1 MKTKL
6 QKVLN
11 SFVPGL
17 ELIHFEPLTG
27 GVSSEVFLIE
37 AKQNKTKIKLVL
49 RYEAG
54 PPSKNDIKNEF
65 NLLQALANTNI
76 PSAEPLF
83 IDTSCKILDKPFMLL
98 SFLEGDINIP
108 NTDNLDLITKM
119 ADQLRSIH
127 SINPALLPDLPIQ
140 IDPIEGLLKYL
151 PKGDEWMEIRNYLS
165 SLKNTAFE
173 GQRVFLHGDFWPGNI
188 LWAKDQIVAVI
199 DWDYAAIGDPI
210 SDLAVSSLEMRYE
223 FGKEGMNQLCEA
235 YLKHSMIDN
244 SRFSLWLISIASSTL
259 HFINQWNLSEAKKN
273 LIKTEALLTI
283 QEESQSLLNSKD

>member
-17 ELIHFEPLTG
+17 KLIHFEPLTG

-49 RYEAG
+49 RYEG
-54 PPSKNDIKNEF
+54 GMPSKIDITNEF

-98 SFLEGDINIP
+98 SFMEGDIIIP

-119 ADQLRSIH
+119 ADQLRCIH

-151 PKGDEWMEIRNYLS
+151 PKGDEWMEIKNYIS

-273 LIKTEALLTI
+273 LIKSEALLTI
-283 QEESQSLLNSKD
+283 QEESQSLLNCKD

>member
-17 ELIHFEPLTG
+17 KLIHFEPLTG

-49 RYEAG
+49 RYEG
-54 PPSKNDIKNEF
+54 GMPSKIDITNEF

-76 PSAEPLF
+76 PSVEPLF

-98 SFLEGDINIP
+98 SFMEGDIIIP

-119 ADQLRSIH
+119 ADQLRCIH

-151 PKGDEWMEIRNYLS
+151 PKGDEWMEIKNYIS

-283 QEESQSLLNSKD
+283 QEESQSLLNCKD

>member
-17 ELIHFEPLTG
+17 KLIHFEPLTG

-49 RYEAG
+49 RYEG
-54 PPSKNDIKNEF
+54 GMPSKIDITNEF

-76 PSAEPLF
+76 PSVEPLF

-98 SFLEGDINIP
+98 SFMEGDIIIP

-119 ADQLRSIH
+119 ADQLRCIH

-151 PKGDEWMEIRNYLS
+151 PKGDEWMEIKNYIS

-223 FGKEGMNQLCEA
+223 FGKEGMNRLCEA

-283 QEESQSLLNSKD
+283 QEESQSLLNCKD

>member
-6 QKVLN
+6 QKVLS

>member
-37 AKQNKTKIKLVL
+37 AKQNKTQIKLVL

-140 IDPIEGLLKYL
+140 IDPMEGLLKYL

-199 DWDYAAIGDPI
+199 DWDYAAIGDPV

-223 FGKEGMNQLCEA
+223 YGKEGMNQLCEA

>member
-37 AKQNKTKIKLVL
+37 AKQNKAKIKLVL
-49 RYEAG
+49 RYEG
-54 PPSKNDIKNEF
+54 GMPSKIDITNEF

-76 PSAEPLF
+76 PSVEPLF

-98 SFLEGDINIP
+98 SFMEGDIIIP

-119 ADQLRSIH
+119 ADQLRCIH

-151 PKGDEWMEIRNYLS
+151 PKGDEWMEIKNYLS

-223 FGKEGMNQLCEA
+223 FGKEGMNRLCEA

-273 LIKTEALLTI
+273 LIKSEALLTI
-283 QEESQSLLNSKD
+283 QEESQSLLNCKD

>member
-49 RYEAG
+49 RYEG
-54 PPSKNDIKNEF
+54 GMPSKIDITNEF

-98 SFLEGDINIP
+98 SFMEGDIIIP

-119 ADQLRSIH
+119 ADQLRCIH

-151 PKGDEWMEIRNYLS
+151 PKGDEWMEIKNYLS

-223 FGKEGMNQLCEA
+223 FGKEGMNRLCEA

-273 LIKTEALLTI
+273 LIKSEALLTI
-283 QEESQSLLNSKD
+283 QEESQSLLNCKD

>member
-17 ELIHFEPLTG
+17 KLIHFEPLTG

-49 RYEAG
+49 RYEG
-54 PPSKNDIKNEF
+54 GMPSKIDITNEF

-98 SFLEGDINIP
+98 SFMEGDIIIP

-119 ADQLRSIH
+119 ADQLRCIH

-151 PKGDEWMEIRNYLS
+151 PKGDEWMEIKNYLS

>member
-6 QKVLN
+6 QKALN

-49 RYEAG
+49 RYEG
-54 PPSKNDIKNEF
+54 GMPSKIDITNEF

-76 PSAEPLF
+76 PSVEPLF

-98 SFLEGDINIP
+98 SFMEGDIIIP

-119 ADQLRSIH
+119 ADQLRCIH

-151 PKGDEWMEIRNYLS
+151 PKGDEWMEIKNYLS

-283 QEESQSLLNSKD
+283 QEESQSLLNCKD

>member
-49 RYEAG
+49 RYEG
-54 PPSKNDIKNEF
+54 GMPSKIDITNEF

-76 PSAEPLF
+76 PSVEPLF

-98 SFLEGDINIP
+98 SFMEGDVIIP

-119 ADQLRSIH
+119 ADQLRCIH

-151 PKGDEWMEIRNYLS
+151 PKGDEWMEIKNYIS

-283 QEESQSLLNSKD
+283 QEESQSLLNCKD

>member
-6 QKVLN
+6 QKVLS

-108 NTDNLDLITKM
+108 NADNLDLITKM

>member
-1 MKTKL
+1 MKLKL
-6 QKVLN
+6 KEIVENFL
-11 SFVPGL
+11 PGA
-17 ELIHFEPLTG
+17 EFCNFEPLSG
-27 GVSSEVFLIE
+27 GVSSDVFLIE
-37 AKQNKTKIKLVL
+37 AKQNNTKIKLVL

-65 NLLQALANTNI
+65 TLLQALANTNI

-83 IDTSCKILDKPFMLL
+83 IDTSCKILDRPFMLL

-108 NTDNLDLITKM
+108 NADNLDLNTKM
-119 ADQLRSIH
+119 VDQLKCIH
-127 SINPALLPDLPIQ
+127 SIDLAQLPDLPIQ
-140 IDPIEGLLKYL
+140 IDPMKGLLEYL
-151 PKGDEWMEIRNYLS
+151 PKADEWMELRNYLS

-188 LWAKDQIVAVI
+188 LWVKDQIVAVI
-199 DWDYAAIGDPI
+199 DWDYAAIGDPL

-223 FGKEGMNQLCEA
+223 FGKEGMNQFCEA

-283 QEESQSLLNSKD
+283 QEEFQSLLDSKD

>member
-6 QKVLN
+6 QEVLN

-17 ELIHFEPLTG
+17 KLIHFEPLTG

-49 RYEAG
+49 RYEG
-54 PPSKNDIKNEF
+54 GMPSKIDITNEF

-76 PSAEPLF
+76 PSVEPLF

-98 SFLEGDINIP
+98 SFMEGDIIIP

-119 ADQLRSIH
+119 ADQLRCIH

-151 PKGDEWMEIRNYLS
+151 PKGDEWMEIKNYIS

-223 FGKEGMNQLCEA
+223 FGKEGMNRLCEA

-283 QEESQSLLNSKD
+283 QEESQSLLNCKD

>member
-27 GVSSEVFLIE
+27 GVSSEVFLVE
-37 AKQNKTKIKLVL
+37 AKQNKTQIKLVL

-108 NTDNLDLITKM
+108 NTDNSDLITKM

-140 IDPIEGLLKYL
+140 IDPMEGLLKYL
-151 PKGDEWMEIRNYLS
+151 PKGDEQMEIKNYLS

-199 DWDYAAIGDPI
+199 DWDYAAIGDPV

-283 QEESQSLLNSKD
+283 QEESQSLLNCKD

>member
-49 RYEAG
+49 RYEG
-54 PPSKNDIKNEF
+54 GMPSKIDITNEF

-98 SFLEGDINIP
+98 SFMEGDIIIP

-119 ADQLRSIH
+119 ADQLRCIH

-151 PKGDEWMEIRNYLS
+151 PKGDEWMEIKNYIS

-188 LWAKDQIVAVI
+188 LWAKDEIVGIV
-199 DWDYAAIGDPI
+199 DWDYAAIGDPL

-273 LIKTEALLTI
+273 LIKSEALLTI
-283 QEESQSLLNSKD
+283 QEESQSLLNCKD

>member
-49 RYEAG
+49 RYEG
-54 PPSKNDIKNEF
+54 GMPSKIDITNEF

-76 PSAEPLF
+76 PSVEPLF

-98 SFLEGDINIP
+98 SFMEGDIIIP

-119 ADQLRSIH
+119 ADQLRCIH

-151 PKGDEWMEIRNYLS
+151 PKGDEWMEIKNYLS

-223 FGKEGMNQLCEA
+223 FGKEGMNRLCEA

-273 LIKTEALLTI
+273 LIKSEALLTI
-283 QEESQSLLNSKD
+283 QEESQSLLNCKD

>member
-1 MKTKL
+1 M
-6 QKVLN
+6 
-11 SFVPGL
+11 
-17 ELIHFEPLTG
+17 
-27 GVSSEVFLIE
+27 
-37 AKQNKTKIKLVL
+37 
-49 RYEAG
+49 
-54 PPSKNDIKNEF
+54 
-65 NLLQALANTNI
+65 ANTNR

-98 SFLEGDINIP
+98 SFIEGDIIIP

-140 IDPIEGLLKYL
+140 IDPMEGLLKYL

-199 DWDYAAIGDPI
+199 DWDYAAIGDPV

>member
-1 MKTKL
+1 MKIKL
-6 QKVLN
+6 QKVLS

-151 PKGDEWMEIRNYLS
+151 PKGVEWMEIKNYLS

>member
-108 NTDNLDLITKM
+108 NADNLDLITKM

>member
-37 AKQNKTKIKLVL
+37 AKQNKTQIKLVL

-108 NTDNLDLITKM
+108 NADNLDLITKM

-151 PKGDEWMEIRNYLS
+151 PKGDEWMEIKNYLS

-223 FGKEGMNQLCEA
+223 FGKEGMNRLCEA

-259 HFINQWNLSEAKKN
+259 HFINHWNLSEAKKN

-283 QEESQSLLNSKD
+283 QEESQSLLNCKD

>member
-37 AKQNKTKIKLVL
+37 AKQNKTQIKLVL

-140 IDPIEGLLKYL
+140 IDPMEGLLKYL

-199 DWDYAAIGDPI
+199 DWDYAAIGDPV

-223 FGKEGMNQLCEA
+223 YGKEGMNQLCEA
-235 YLKHSMIDN
+235 YLKHSIIDN

-259 HFINQWNLSEAKKN
+259 HFINQWNLSEAKKK

>member
-17 ELIHFEPLTG
+17 KLIHFEPLTG

-49 RYEAG
+49 RYEG
-54 PPSKNDIKNEF
+54 GMPSKIDITNEF

-76 PSAEPLF
+76 PSVEPLF

-98 SFLEGDINIP
+98 SFLEGDIIIP

-151 PKGDEWMEIRNYLS
+151 PKGDEWMEIKNYLS

>member
-6 QKVLN
+6 QKALN

-49 RYEAG
+49 RYEG
-54 PPSKNDIKNEF
+54 GMPSKIDITNEF

-76 PSAEPLF
+76 PSVEPLF

-98 SFLEGDINIP
+98 SFMEGDIIIP

-119 ADQLRSIH
+119 ADQLRCIH

-151 PKGDEWMEIRNYLS
+151 PKGDEWMEIKNYIS

-223 FGKEGMNQLCEA
+223 FGKEGMNRLCEA

-273 LIKTEALLTI
+273 LIKSEALLTI
-283 QEESQSLLNSKD
+283 QEESQSLLNCKD

>member
-6 QKVLN
+6 QKVLS

-223 FGKEGMNQLCEA
+223 FGKEGMNRLCEA

>member
-49 RYEAG
+49 RYEG
-54 PPSKNDIKNEF
+54 GMPSKIDITNEF

-76 PSAEPLF
+76 PSVEPLF

-98 SFLEGDINIP
+98 SFMEGDIIIP

-119 ADQLRSIH
+119 ADQLRCIH

-151 PKGDEWMEIRNYLS
+151 PKGDEWMEIKNYLS

-223 FGKEGMNQLCEA
+223 FGKEGMNRLCEA

-283 QEESQSLLNSKD
+283 QEESQSLLNCKD

>member
-6 QKVLN
+6 QEVLN

-17 ELIHFEPLTG
+17 KLIHFEPLTG

-49 RYEAG
+49 RYEG
-54 PPSKNDIKNEF
+54 GMPSKIDITNEF

-98 SFLEGDINIP
+98 SFMEGDIIIP

-119 ADQLRSIH
+119 ADQLRCIH

-273 LIKTEALLTI
+273 LIKSEALLTI
-283 QEESQSLLNSKD
+283 QEESQSLLNCKD

>member
-17 ELIHFEPLTG
+17 KLIHFEPLTG

-49 RYEAG
+49 RYEG
-54 PPSKNDIKNEF
+54 GMPSKIDITNEF

-76 PSAEPLF
+76 PSVEPLF

-98 SFLEGDINIP
+98 SFLEGDIIIP

-119 ADQLRSIH
+119 ADQLRCIH

-151 PKGDEWMEIRNYLS
+151 PKGDEWMEIKNYLS

>member
-49 RYEAG
+49 RYEG
-54 PPSKNDIKNEF
+54 GMPSKIDITNEF

-98 SFLEGDINIP
+98 SFMEGDIIIP

-119 ADQLRSIH
+119 ADQLRCIH

-151 PKGDEWMEIRNYLS
+151 PKGDEWMEIKNYIS

-223 FGKEGMNQLCEA
+223 FGKEGMNRLCEA

-283 QEESQSLLNSKD
+283 QEESQSLLNCKD